1 MTSPGLAAEASPAQ
15 PDSDLQVTGGV
26 MKSLAGILSFIM
38 FLAVPLCVT
47 AEEPPDTS
55 VTLSLHA
62 DEEYVSDITETAEEW
77 GPATVSLPAVPLE
90 EPLNGDSGI
99 NDELLLLS
107 LLEERMQDHGITAD
121 GEGVLLAQADSL
133 REGSA
138 PEDDRYDGG
147 ENDNG
152 DIENNRI
159 ADPLYYW
166 NLSMYHFNDKFY
178 FWLLK
183 PVAQGYKAI
192 APEPVRIAVSNF
204 FQNLASPA
212 RFVGN
217 LLQMKLKNA
226 GDELVRFVTNSTQGL
241 AGFMDVAKSHYGI
254 ATHEEDFGQTLGYY
268 GIGHGFYLVLPVFG
282 PSSLRDAVGLAADRF
297 MYPLS
302 YISQN
307 ELSFGAAAGIFG
319 FQAVNRTSFRIGD
332 YETFKE
338 SAITPYVSMR
348 DAYVQH
354 RKKQVK
360 E

>member
-1 MTSPGLAAEASPAQ
+1 
-15 PDSDLQVTGGV
+15 
-26 MKSLAGILSFIM
+26 
-38 FLAVPLCVT
+38 
-47 AEEPPDTS
+47 
-55 VTLSLHA
+55 
-62 DEEYVSDITETAEEW
+62 
-77 GPATVSLPAVPLE
+77 
-90 EPLNGDSGI
+90 
-99 NDELLLLS
+99 
-107 LLEERMQDHGITAD
+107 MQDHGITAD
-121 GEGVLLAQADSL
+121 GEGVRLAQADSM

-147 ENDNG
+147 GNDNG
-152 DIENNRI
+152 DLENNRI

-204 FQNLASPA
+204 FKNLASPA

-241 AGFMDVAKSHYGI
+241 GGFMDVAKSHYGI
-254 ATHEEDFGQTLGYY
+254 ATHEEDIGQALGSY
-268 GIGHGFYLVLPVFG
+268 GIGHGFYLVWPFLG
-282 PSSLRDAVGLAADRF
+282 PSSLRDTVGLVGDMLLQPVTYINPMETSIGIRAYDRV
-297 MYPLS
+297 
-302 YISQN
+302 N
-307 ELSFGAAAGIFG
+307 ETTFH
-319 FQAVNRTSFRIGD
+319 IGD
-332 YETFKE
+332 YEAMKKA
-338 SAITPYVSMR
+338 AIDPYVSLR
-348 DAYVQH
+348 NGYVQH